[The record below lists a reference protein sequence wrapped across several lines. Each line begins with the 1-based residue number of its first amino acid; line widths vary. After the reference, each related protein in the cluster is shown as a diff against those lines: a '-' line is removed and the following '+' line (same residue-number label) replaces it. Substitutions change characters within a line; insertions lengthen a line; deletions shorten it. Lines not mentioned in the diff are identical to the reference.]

1 MAEIFMRVLG
11 TRCIGLLAMV
21 FLLAA
26 PVVVMAGDD
35 EESAEKAHKYTNEDL
50 EESSG
55 ESAPEPRVEPTGK
68 EAGEL
73 LRELRNNE
81 EARLWRQN
89 RLREA
94 RKTIS
99 EIDEQIAYW
108 KARRLSIRN
117 PLYPRPTPPESV
129 GEEGD
134 PEEGLDG
141 ATLVERADEQLEALR
156 KRLEAARADLKKM
169 ELEFRR
175 IDLAPTTQPPPPAET
190 RPAATRR
197 R

>member
-1 MAEIFMRVLG
+1 MAGIFMRVVKG
-11 TRCIGLLAMV
+11 SGFGLLAMV

-26 PVVVMAGDD
+26 PVVVMAADD

-50 EESSG
+50 EESAG
-55 ESAPEPRVEPTGK
+55 ETAPEPRVEPTGK
-68 EAGEL
+68 EAGDL
-73 LRELRNNE
+73 LREIRNAE
-81 EARLWRQN
+81 EDRLWRQN

-108 KARRLSIRN
+108 KARRLSIAN
-117 PLYPRPTPPESV
+117 PLYPRPTPPQSV

-141 ATLVERADEQLEALR
+141 ATLVERADEQLLALR

-169 ELEFRR
+169 EREFRR
-175 IDLAPTTQPPPPAET
+175 IDLPPPPPLPAKT

>member
-1 MAEIFMRVLG
+1 MVGIFMRVVKG
-11 TRCIGLLAMV
+11 SGFGLLAMV

-26 PVVVMAGDD
+26 PVVVMAADD

-50 EESSG
+50 EESAG
-55 ESAPEPRVEPTGK
+55 ETSPEPRVEPTGK
-68 EAGEL
+68 EAGDL
-73 LRELRNNE
+73 LREIRNAE
-81 EARLWRQN
+81 EDRLWRQN

-108 KARRLSIRN
+108 KARRLSIAN
-117 PLYPRPTPPESV
+117 PLYPRPTPPQSV

-156 KRLEAARADLKKM
+156 KRLQAARADLKKM
-169 ELEFRR
+169 EREFGLA
-175 IDLAPTTQPPPPAET
+175 DLAPPPPPAGT
-190 RPAATRR
+190 RPAARR

>member
-1 MAEIFMRVLG
+1 MAGIFMRVVKG
-11 TRCIGLLAMV
+11 SGFGLLAMV

-26 PVVVMAGDD
+26 PVVVMAADD

-50 EESSG
+50 EESAG
-55 ESAPEPRVEPTGK
+55 ETAPEPRVEPTGK
-68 EAGEL
+68 KAEEL
-73 LRELRNNE
+73 LREFRNAE
-81 EARLWRQN
+81 EDRLWRQN

-99 EIDEQIAYW
+99 GIDEQITYW
-108 KARRLSIRN
+108 KARRLSIAN

-156 KRLEAARADLKKM
+156 KRLQAARADLKKM
-169 ELEFRR
+169 EREFRR
-175 IDLAPTTQPPPPAET
+175 ADLAPPPPPAET
-190 RPAATRR
+190 RPAAARR